1 MGSEIAYPEEAPVR
15 HVTIDGFWI
24 DRYEV
29 TNRQFAEFISA
40 TGYVTLAEK
49 PVDADQFGLPLDQ
62 IPTEFLKPG
71 SAVFTPPSK
80 PSEKYADWWRYVP
93 GASWRRP
100 SGPNG
105 PKAKPDFPV
114 VHLALDDMTAYAA
127 WRGGRLPTE
136 AEWEFAASAGQE
148 SGLEQ
153 PSEANT
159 WQGVFPMV
167 NEPRDGFKGLAPVG
181 CYAPNANG
189 LFDMIGNVW
198 ETTSDVYANDH
209 SNEDAERNLREPGE
223 NPVNDKRQPA
233 DDRLVIKGGS
243 YLCAPN
249 YCRRYRSSAR
259 TGRDAGLGSSNVGFR
274 LAYDIR
280 APLNAGN
287 QSN

>member
-1 MGSEIAYPEEAPVR
+1 MHAKVILLGFFALQGCDRSVDNLKAQVDGSDYDGGRHSCHPMSLEPVWLDGGSFKMGSEIAYPEEAPVR

-198 ETTSDVYANDH
+198 ETTSDC
-209 SNEDAERNLREPGE
+209 P
-223 NPVNDKRQPA
+223 
-233 DDRLVIKGGS
+233 
-243 YLCAPN
+243 
-249 YCRRYRSSAR
+249 SSKH
-259 TGRDAGLGSSNVGFR
+259 
-274 LAYDIR
+274 LAQL
-280 APLNAGN
+280 AA
-287 QSN
+287 

>member
-1 MGSEIAYPEEAPVR
+1 MRVRNLEIFYFVYK
-15 HVTIDGFWI
+15 HKT
-24 DRYEV
+24 
-29 TNRQFAEFISA
+29 ISA
-40 TGYVTLAEK
+40 AAAALNISQPAMSKALKHAE
-49 PVDADQFGLPLDQ
+49 DQFGFQLFTRTGRGL
-62 IPTEFLKPG
+62 IPTSEAHRLFEDV
-71 SAVFTPPSK
+71 SRVF
-80 PSEKYADWWRYVP
+80 EDVAQV
-93 GASWRRP
+93 RR
-100 SGPNG
+100 
-105 PKAKPDFPV
+105 
-114 VHLALDDMTAYAA
+114 TY
-127 WRGGRLPTE
+127 
-136 AEWEFAASAGQE
+136 QE